1 VRSGAKNLSAAGGIN
16 RAKIGTMPPPPAVAA
31 FRQEY
36 RATQIGPNYSG
47 PLHFAFT
54 TVGSLSVI
62 VLAITQIHAPT
73 LLQLLTVP
81 ATFLFANLVE
91 YLGHKGPMHK
101 RRRALAILFERHTQ
115 QHHRYYTHEAMSY
128 EGTRDFKMVL
138 FPPVMLLFFLGAVA
152 APVAVLLFLVA
163 SRNVAFLYVATAM
176 GYFLTYEWLHFCHH
190 LPADGRIGRLPFLG
204 RLRANHQAHHDP
216 ARMNSCNFNITFPIC
231 DRVFGT
237 LNRG

>member
-1 VRSGAKNLSAAGGIN
+1 MLPS
-16 RAKIGTMPPPPAVAA
+16 AVAA

-36 RATQIGPNYSG
+36 RQQHIGPRYSG
-47 PLHFAFT
+47 ALHFAFT
-54 TVGSLSVI
+54 SIGSLAVI
-62 VLAITQIHAPT
+62 GAALAQLRAPT
-73 LLQLLTVP
+73 LLQLVTVP

-152 APVAVLLFLVA
+152 APVGGLLFLLA

-190 LPADGRIGRLPFLG
+190 LPPDGPLGRLPFLR

-231 DRVFGT
+231 DRLFGT
-237 LNRG
+237 FSRG

>member
-1 VRSGAKNLSAAGGIN
+1 MSLPA
-16 RAKIGTMPPPPAVAA
+16 AVAA

-36 RATQIGPNYSG
+36 RAQHIGPHYSG
-47 PLHFAFT
+47 VLHFSFT
-54 TVGSLSVI
+54 TFGSLAVI
-62 VLAITQIHAPT
+62 ALALSNLRAPT
-73 LLQLLTVP
+73 LLELVTVP
-81 ATFLFANLVE
+81 ATFLFANAVE
-91 YLGHKGPMHK
+91 YFGHKGPMHR

-138 FPPVMLLFFLGAVA
+138 FPPVMLIFFLGAVA
-152 APVAVLLFLVA
+152 APVGALLFVAA

-190 LPADGRIGRLPFLG
+190 LPADGPLGRIPLLR

-216 ARMNSCNFNITFPIC
+216 ARMNACNFNITFPIC

>member
-1 VRSGAKNLSAAGGIN
+1 MQVPTS
-16 RAKIGTMPPPPAVAA
+16 VAA
-31 FRQEY
+31 FRREY
-36 RATQIGPNYSG
+36 RAQHLGPHYSG
-47 PLHFAFT
+47 VLHFAFT
-54 TVGSLSVI
+54 SVGSLAVI
-62 VLAITQIHAPT
+62 AAALSQVAGPT
-73 LLQLLTVP
+73 FLQLLTVP
-81 ATFLFANLVE
+81 ATFLFANAVE
-91 YLGHKGPMHK
+91 YFGHKGPMHH

-152 APVAVLLFLVA
+152 APVGALLFLVA
-163 SRNVAFLYVATAM
+163 SRNVALLYVATAM

-190 LPADGRIGRLPFLG
+190 LPPDGPLGRVGFLR

-216 ARMNSCNFNITFPIC
+216 ARMNACNFNITFPIC
-231 DRVFGT
+231 DRLFGT